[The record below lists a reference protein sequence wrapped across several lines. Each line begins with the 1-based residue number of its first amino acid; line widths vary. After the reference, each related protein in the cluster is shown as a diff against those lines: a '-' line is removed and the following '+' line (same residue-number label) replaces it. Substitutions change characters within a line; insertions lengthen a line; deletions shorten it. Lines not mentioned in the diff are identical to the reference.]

1 MINYL
6 EEMNDK
12 EIVTLDVISLLE
24 ILLRIGDVACVLPNG
39 ISTR

>member
-12 EIVTLDVISLLE
+12 A
-24 ILLRIGDVACVLPNG
+24 GVLTEWRASFYRENELIEKVG
-39 ISTR
+39 K